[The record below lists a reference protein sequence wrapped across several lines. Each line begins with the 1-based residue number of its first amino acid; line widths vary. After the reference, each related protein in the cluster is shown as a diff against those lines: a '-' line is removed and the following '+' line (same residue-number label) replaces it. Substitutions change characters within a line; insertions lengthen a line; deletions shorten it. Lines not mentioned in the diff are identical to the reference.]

1 MQAKIGK
8 QHVVKGKREKH
19 IYFKNQFPYALLST
33 SEVF

>member
-8 QHVVKGKREKH
+8 QHVKGKREKH